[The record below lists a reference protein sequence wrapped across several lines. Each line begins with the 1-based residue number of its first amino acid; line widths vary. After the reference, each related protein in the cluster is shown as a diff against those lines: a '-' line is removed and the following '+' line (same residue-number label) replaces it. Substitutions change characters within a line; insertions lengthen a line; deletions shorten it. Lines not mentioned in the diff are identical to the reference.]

1 MYNEIDKLLFMKV
14 EEISEQLI
22 KEIKTYGKILEYINE
37 CRERAFEENNLLLA
51 EFYDNVEDE
60 VKLKAKYLKFE

>member
-22 KEIKTYGKILEYINE
+22 KEIKTYGKILEYIDE
-37 CRERAFEENNLLLA
+37 CRERAFEENNLLLV
-51 EFYDNVEDE
+51 EFYDNVKYE
-60 VKLKAKYLKFE
+60 VELKAKYLKFE